1 MPLRRPNPR
10 LPADGTSQAPGQTS
24 PKGEGLLPKLLRGN
38 WHRRTQPR
46 DPMSAAVSST
56 DVTNVE
62 CATYE
67 VGGQRLAG
75 FRGVSRRAL
84 PAYAGFQ
91 PPLPEPDGHVS
102 VHPALRYRVLRMKAE
117 SPIRATS
124 TLVEP
129 STCPPSSCPGHYPR
143 HWATTGTLSPWAL
156 LPVGDPVVV
165 CQVWSTFR
173 APVRPLPRL
182 IVGCALPEDHE
193 VRSSHP
199 VRQESGYQRLSR
211 RCRYTPTGTGV
222 QAIQPCPCVA

>member
-1 MPLRRPNPR
+1 M
-10 LPADGTSQAPGQTS
+10 
-24 PKGEGLLPKLLRGN
+24 
-38 WHRRTQPR
+38 
-46 DPMSAAVSST
+46 
-56 DVTNVE
+56 VE
-62 CATYE
+62 CLSFCRRIEAVLPDFPRAVTDE

-91 PPLPEPDGHVS
+91 PPLPEPDGPLLW
-102 VHPALRYRVLRMKAE
+102 HPALQYRVLRMKAS

-143 HWATTGTLSPWAL
+143 RWATTGTLSPWAL

-173 APVRPLPRL
+173 ASVRPLPRL
-182 IVGCALPEDHE
+182 IAGCVLPEDHGE
-193 VRSSHP
+193 RSTHP

-211 RCRYTPTGTGV
+211 RCRNAPTGTGV